1 VDGGTE
7 WVVDAFDCDPARLR
21 DAARIVALLDGV
33 VADCALQ
40 IIGAPAVHVFPGAGG
55 VTALYLLAESHL
67 ACHTFPESG
76 VATINLYCCR
86 PRRGPDWR
94 AIVVDALGAARVTVR
109 ELARGGAP

>member
-1 VDGGTE
+1 MDGGTE
-7 WVVDAFDCDPARLR
+7 WVVDAFDCVPAHLR
-21 DAARIVALLDGV
+21 DRTRIIALLDRV
-33 VADCALQ
+33 VAGCELQ
-40 IIGAPAVHVFPGAGG
+40 IIGAPAVHVFPGPGG

-94 AIVVDALGAARVTVR
+94 ALVGDALGAARVTVR
-109 ELARGGAP
+109 ELARGGAA